1 MPYYYKV
8 KVCSQRIRGGMM
20 AKRYY
25 PYDINAG
32 KKLKSIKIDKICAC
46 CHKVIATDV
55 PIKEVAKV
63 EEQIKNAYCA
73 DCYKKLKIKNAL
85 ERYNPP
91 YNEPLPFQTKC
102 GTKLTKCPVCGKL
115 AHLTANGRMFIC
127 FSCYSNGAKL
137 TNDLPWSVYQN
148 AEKIE
153 YMTVNSNTPFDDEQ
167 KSNKIEKSKN
177 LEDFD
182 L

>member
-1 MPYYYKV
+1 
-8 KVCSQRIRGGMM
+8 M

-46 CHKVIATDV
+46 CHKVIATNV
-55 PIKEVAKV
+55 PIKEEGKV

-73 DCYKKLKIKNAL
+73 DCYKKLKIKNAMT
-85 ERYNPP
+85 RYNPP
-91 YNEPLPFQTKC
+91 YNEPLPYQTKR
-102 GTKLTKCPVCGKL
+102 GVKLTICPICGQL
-115 AHLTANGRMFIC
+115 AHLTASGKMFLCYHCHANGM
-127 FSCYSNGAKL
+127 KL
-137 TNDLPWSVYQN
+137 VNDLPWAIYQEK
-148 AEKIE
+148 EKIE
-153 YMTVNSNTPFDDEQ
+153 YMTAGEKSPFANIEEMK

>member
-1 MPYYYKV
+1 
-8 KVCSQRIRGGMM
+8 M

-46 CHKVIATDV
+46 CHKVIEKNVSITEECKSSEL
-55 PIKEVAKV
+55 IKS
-63 EEQIKNAYCA
+63 AYCPE
-73 DCYKKLKIKNAL
+73 CYKKLKIKNAML
-85 ERYNPP
+85 RYNPP
-91 YNEPLPFQTKC
+91 YNEPLPFQTKR
-102 GTKLTKCPVCGKL
+102 GVKLTTCPVCGQL
-115 AHLTANGRMFIC
+115 AHLTANGKMFL
-127 FSCYSNGAKL
+127 CYHCRSNGMKL
-137 TNDLPWSVYQN
+137 VNDLPWAIYQEK
-148 AEKIE
+148 EKIE
-153 YMTVNSNTPFDDEQ
+153 YMTAGEKSPFEQNEEKQ